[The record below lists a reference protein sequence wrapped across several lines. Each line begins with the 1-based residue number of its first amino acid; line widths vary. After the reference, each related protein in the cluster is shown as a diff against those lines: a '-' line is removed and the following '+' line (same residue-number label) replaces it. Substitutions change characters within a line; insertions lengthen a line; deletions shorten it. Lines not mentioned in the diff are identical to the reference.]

1 MGNFSKDVLPQD
13 TFMLSLNVLPL
24 RMTTLDVLTLAMR
37 YLKTYYIRIPSDVLL
52 YICFLKMCYLNICFL
67 KMCYLMSDAVSHEHA
82 VVLALEDANVA
93 SVTVPGSRRS
103 DGLTD
108 DAKLPRVVLE
118 IQQTYV
124 ASVTKFGEISP
135 LGKI

>member
-1 MGNFSKDVLPQD
+1 MCY
-13 TFMLSLNVLPL
+13 LN
-24 RMTTLDVLTLAMR
+24 
-37 YLKTYYIRIPSDVLL
+37 
-52 YICFLKMCYLNICFL
+52 ICFLKMCYLNICFL

>member
-52 YICFLKMCYLNICFL
+52 YICFL

-124 ASVTKFGEISP
+124 ASVTKFGKISP